1 MGYQIDQ
8 VAYAGCYGDDTN
20 IDNTLQVLYDKY
32 HRVGVASTREQ
43 RVGMQKIFLQKCK
56 TQTIQIQLYHKLK
69 QASNSIVLKKYAMQ
83 LNLTLVTI

>member
-43 RVGMQKIFLQKCK
+43 RVGMQKIVLQKCK
-56 TQTIQIQLYHKLK
+56 NKPFKFSNTINSNRHLIQ
-69 QASNSIVLKKYAMQ
+69 
-83 LNLTLVTI
+83 